1 MPVMAD
7 DLARLEEWFGQILH
21 SFSPAERRRAAHKLG
36 LALRRSNLKRI
47 AANVQPDGSAME
59 EKKARRNRKG
69 RIVEP
74 AGGKM
79 FKGLRYARHWRVD
92 AAPDGVELR
101 PASNLAAYFGAVNQF
116 GLTATVGR
124 LRNGGKI
131 RAKYPERRLLG
142 FSDEDEKL
150 ALEIAGELLEPQ
162 GF

>member
-1 MPVMAD
+1 MAD

-21 SFSPAERRRAAHKLG
+21 GFAPAERRRAAHKLG

-47 AANVQPDGSAME
+47 AANIQPDGSAME
-59 EKKARRNRKG
+59 AKKERRNRHG
-69 RIVEP
+69 RIVLP
-74 AGGKM
+74 AGAKM
-79 FKGLRYARHWRVD
+79 FQGLRYAKHWRVD
-92 AAPDGVELR
+92 AAPDGVEIS
-101 PASNLAAYFGAVNQF
+101 PSSNLAAYFGAVNQF

-142 FSDEDEKL
+142 LSDKDEKL
-150 ALEIAGELLEPQ
+150 ALEIAGQLLEPH